1 VDVFHHSH
9 VPLLGTHKD
18 NITFLLHLTVVL
30 QSSTKL
36 TIGDACVG
44 SVFRLLCHET
54 DDLQKLFEIKH
65 DRASVVR
72 GIV

>member
-9 VPLLGTHKD
+9 VRLLGTHKD

-36 TIGDACVG
+36 MIADECVA
-44 SVFRLLCHET
+44 SVFRLLCHEA

-72 GIV
+72 EIL